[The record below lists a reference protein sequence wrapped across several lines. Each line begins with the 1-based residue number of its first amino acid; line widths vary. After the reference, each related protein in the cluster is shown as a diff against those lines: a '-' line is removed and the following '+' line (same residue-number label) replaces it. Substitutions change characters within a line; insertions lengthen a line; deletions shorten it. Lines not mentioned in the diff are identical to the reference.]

1 MQQQQHFLMHDY
13 IASFVSTQWSKMIT
27 ADRCMAKYVTLAHA
41 VLAPQNLENEFHW
54 YCGHVPG
61 GLTDAT
67 HSLYK

>member
-1 MQQQQHFLMHDY
+1 
-13 IASFVSTQWSKMIT
+13 MIT